1 MQEKE
6 KKEEEIVFSKSI
18 EYIQRKTKDILS
30 SVSTDNIKKIKKLF
44 FGSNRIF
51 VYGAGRSGLVAKA
64 FAIRLVHLG
73 FETFVIGETIT
84 VPVQKGAL
92 VIIISGS
99 GETIPAVMTADIAHK
114 LGAKVVSITGK
125 KISGI
130 AKYADVTLYLSAS
143 CNDKERK
150 QYAPLGTLF
159 EASVWILMDGII
171 ADLLE
176 SKHETEETMR
186 KRHATLQ

>member
-1 MQEKE
+1 MQKEEEK
-6 KKEEEIVFSKSI
+6 EEIVFSESI
-18 EYIQRKTKDILS
+18 NYIQRKINGILN
-30 SVSTDNIKKIKKLF
+30 SVSTNDIEKIKKLF
-44 FGSNRIF
+44 FKSNRIF

-64 FAIRLVHLG
+64 FSIRLVHLG

-84 VPVQKGAL
+84 APVQKGDL

-99 GETIPAVMTADIAHK
+99 GETIPAIMTADIAHK

-125 KISGI
+125 KKSDIS
-130 AKYADVTLYLSAS
+130 KYADITLYLSAT
-143 CNDKERK
+143 CNDVERK
-150 QYAPLGTLF
+150 RYAPLGTLF

-176 SKHETEETMR
+176 SKHEKEETMR